1 MDKQK
6 MYLLDVLKGKWRVL
20 ILEALFDGSKPF
32 TDLQRELKGIT
43 AKVLTENLYFLVK
56 SGILVKRS
64 YPVFPPRV
72 EYSLSDTGEKI
83 KPILNAIYAWSLE
96 NYTPPTAEV
105 TDGFYGVFK

>member
-1 MDKQK
+1 MNNEK

-20 ILEALFDGSKPF
+20 IIEALFDGSKPF

-43 AKVLTENLYFLVK
+43 AKVLTENLYFLVR

-96 NYTPPTAEV
+96 NYTPPTKEV
-105 TDGFYGVFK
+105 TDEFYSVFK

>member
-1 MDKQK
+1 MGNEK

-20 ILEALFDGSKPF
+20 IIEALFDSSKSF

-96 NYTPPTAEV
+96 NYTPPTQEV
-105 TDGFYGVFK
+105 TDEFYSVFK